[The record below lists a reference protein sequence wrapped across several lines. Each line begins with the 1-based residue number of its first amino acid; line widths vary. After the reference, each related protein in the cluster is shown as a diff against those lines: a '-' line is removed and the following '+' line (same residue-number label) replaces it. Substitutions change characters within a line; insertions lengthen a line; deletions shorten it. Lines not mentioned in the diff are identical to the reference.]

1 MFDDDD
7 TDDNDDDDDDD
18 GNGNGDDDDVDDNIN
33 GDVVVGGWTFSYG
46 LAGWCMTRWMGPV
59 QTDPKPEPLS
69 FTRDQIYLE

>member
-1 MFDDDD
+1 MFDN
-7 TDDNDDDDDDD
+7 DDNDDDDDDD
-18 GNGNGDDDDVDDNIN
+18 GNGNGDDDDVDDNSN
-33 GDVVVGGWTFSYG
+33 DVVVGGWTFSYG

>member
-1 MFDDDD
+1 MMMMMIN
-7 TDDNDDDDDDD
+7 DDND
-18 GNGNGDDDDVDDNIN
+18 GNGSDDDDDVDDNSN
-33 GDVVVGGWTFSYG
+33 DVVVGGWTFSYG